1 MKYKKIITFF
11 LASIFIINFFIS
23 STYIYAD
30 ELYSKEYIIS
40 QEEEF
45 AMNEYMGSGIEDYK
59 YKELVE
65 LTSPKTIIEYFN
77 TEYKNQKQE
86 LFYVVYL
93 DNQKKYLAKKLLFK
107 GTTNYSL
114 VHPREIFKEAYLL
127 SASYIIC
134 LHNHPSGN
142 AMPSKNDIDIT
153 KQISQKGKI
162 HGIFLLDHIIIGDNN
177 YYSFYEDNNL

>member
-59 YKELVE
+59 YKEGTIPILISAPHTVKQWRNNQYKSADVYTGALV
-65 LTSPKTIIEYFN
+65 KTLNETTGAHII
-77 TEYKNQKQE
+77 YKT
-86 LFYVVYL
+86 
-93 DNQKKYLAKKLLFK
+93 
-107 GTTNYSL
+107 TTNGDENYTTEETDYRKKIKDIVES
-114 VHPREIFKEAYLL
+114 REELI
-127 SASYIIC
+127 
-134 LHNHPSGN
+134 
-142 AMPSKNDIDIT
+142 
-153 KQISQKGKI
+153 
-162 HGIFLLDHIIIGDNN
+162 
-177 YYSFYEDNNL
+177 